1 LVTIFLVLGVL
12 FAAGEG
18 VLQAAVTNNVV
29 TAAEANR
36 QLQADVNTVNQALAT
51 YRAQVK
57 NCTTVSCASGPNR
70 SVAAA
75 IDTFAG
81 QVRAISMPT
90 PQASADAANLAS
102 AASHLASLY
111 RDLAA
116 ATTNSQYSSIAS
128 GIQPALNQVD
138 QDLTNLTNELTG
150 L

>member
-1 LVTIFLVLGVL
+1 VTIFLVLGAV
-12 FAAGEG
+12 FAAAEG
-18 VLQAAVTNNVV
+18 VLQSVFTSNTV
-29 TAAEANR
+29 TAAEANH
-36 QLQADVNTVNQALAT
+36 QLQADVATVNNALAT

-90 PQASADAANLAS
+90 PQASADAADLAA

-111 RDLAA
+111 SALAA
-116 ATTNSQYSSIAS
+116 ATSDTQYSNIAS

-138 QDLTNLTNELTG
+138 QNLTNLTNALTG
-150 L
+150 S